1 MDFKSLLG
9 FEEKLAGKRI
19 FITGHT
25 GFTGSWACLWLDAIG
40 AKIAGY
46 SLPPETTPY
55 LYSGLKLK
63 NKPFSE
69 IGDVRN
75 FSQLNDAV
83 SRFKPDLILHLA
95 AEPLVRRSYREPV
108 STFAVNTMGT
118 VHILEAARLTPSVK
132 GIVCITTDK
141 VYKIC
146 GNHPAYKESDPLGG
160 KDPYSAS
167 KAAAEMVIESYRA
180 SFGKV
185 DGSGLAIAA
194 ARGGNIIGGG
204 DWSEDRLVPDFV
216 RAIVSQSS
224 LSLRYPEAT
233 RPWQHVIGLVQGY
246 LTLMANLLERP
257 AEVARAWNFGPLEAK
272 GLTVRE
278 VLEVL
283 CENWKQVDVNY
294 MDNPLSEVQ
303 VLGLDSSAARD
314 ALAWLPAWGTR
325 QAIAETAN
333 WYREYYK
340 NPQSAHELS
349 LSQLEA
355 WRAVLATHP
364 H

>member
-146 GNHPAYKESDPLGG
+146 GNHPKTLTAHQKQRLKWSL
-160 KDPYSAS
+160 K
-167 KAAAEMVIESYRA
+167 
-180 SFGKV
+180 
-185 DGSGLAIAA
+185 AIALH
-194 ARGGNIIGGG
+194 
-204 DWSEDRLVPDFV
+204 LV
-216 RAIVSQSS
+216 
-224 LSLRYPEAT
+224 
-233 RPWQHVIGLVQGY
+233 
-246 LTLMANLLERP
+246 
-257 AEVARAWNFGPLEAK
+257 K
-272 GLTVRE
+272 
-278 VLEVL
+278 
-283 CENWKQVDVNY
+283 
-294 MDNPLSEVQ
+294 
-303 VLGLDSSAARD
+303 
-314 ALAWLPAWGTR
+314 
-325 QAIAETAN
+325 
-333 WYREYYK
+333 
-340 NPQSAHELS
+340 
-349 LSQLEA
+349 
-355 WRAVLATHP
+355 
-364 H
+364 